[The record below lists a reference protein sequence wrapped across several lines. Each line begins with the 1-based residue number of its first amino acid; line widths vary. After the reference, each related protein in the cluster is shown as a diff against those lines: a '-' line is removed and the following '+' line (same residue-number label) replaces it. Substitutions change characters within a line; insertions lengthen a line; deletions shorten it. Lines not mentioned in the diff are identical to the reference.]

1 MGPTLL
7 AFEEVTNVVGVG
19 LGVAGGTDTG
29 MPKFCSTQYEAPDTK
44 VQDDASTGFYSGLG
58 RLQMTIDC
66 TLENSRS

>member
-1 MGPTLL
+1 MGPALL

-44 VQDDASTGFYSGLG
+44 VQDDASTGFYSGIRPASNDH
-58 RLQMTIDC
+58 RLYVGELT
-66 TLENSRS
+66 